1 MIGELDFAL
10 HVHVPLIGLLQ
21 KRDAYRYGGGHDDM
35 VDAVQEVVRLRAAF
49 DANACIPKLTD
60 FVAEFFFFLRIADN
74 DFRAETLCELR
85 RRHAADTKPD
95 YQNFFP

>member
-1 MIGELDFAL
+1 
-10 HVHVPLIGLLQ
+10 
-21 KRDAYRYGGGHDDM
+21 M

-74 DFRAETLCELR
+74 DFRTETLCKLR
-85 RRHAADTKPD
+85 RRHTADPKTD
-95 YQNFFP
+95 YQNFLIRQIHSNRLTFYDYNAFFIYMTSCIGFS